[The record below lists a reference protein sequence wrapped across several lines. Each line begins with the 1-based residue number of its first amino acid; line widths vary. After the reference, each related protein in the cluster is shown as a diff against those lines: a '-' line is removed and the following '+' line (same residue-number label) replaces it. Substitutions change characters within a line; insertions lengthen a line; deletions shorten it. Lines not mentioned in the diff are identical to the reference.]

1 MEKIKENITTLD
13 LSGYDLGNEEI
24 KYLCESKNFNE
35 LKELFLGENNIS
47 DINSLGKLR
56 AEKIREIIFMG

>member
-24 KYLCESKNFNE
+24 KVLCENKNLNE
-35 LKELFLGENNIS
+35 LKELFIGENNIS